1 MIIVSNDYWKDFG
14 EQEIGSKPI
23 DKVEIELSAGVWTDV
38 TDNYIGGATF
48 DQEKERA
55 PDKISAGD
63 TRYTFDNTDDKFTP
77 RDSGSIFYNVIY
89 QGKKIRFSE
98 GFYGHGY
105 YPQSVMLIKNIKWNY
120 SEQRCYIFCQELIQR
135 VVDEDLNIYPSAL
148 VPVANAGNTG
158 NGTITEIA
166 TKPFITVDENW
177 TLTGGYF
184 NITDTNKF
192 FDFDIGGAEKN
203 ATVATGMYYPGAT
216 QADAGTLCKA
226 LYDAIVA
233 VEGAGTYTV
242 SYSTVTQKF
251 TITRS
256 AGTFNILWKTGV
268 YGSDNTDTHIGTI
281 LGYSDTADDTGALSY
296 VSDNTTV
303 GEFFDV
309 VGSVSGDI
317 GNAQVEVEFSNSTS
331 GGIKFTISQ
340 GAAEFE
346 AGDSFTFT
354 TYQYPEFTT
363 TNSVKIIWNLL
374 TGYKYDTD
382 VQSVWHDRVLEF
394 DHTKS
399 VDNTDINYTSF
410 VNAIANVTPTL
421 TGYIPY
427 NKNAAEALEE
437 VIIHFLGSL
446 YTDNEGRIAI
456 SSYRPSFGGILVR
469 EFSDTEQVFE
479 MDAEEDLAKI
489 INKVTV
495 FCKRSASFAWSNVD
509 ETTDDIYEASNSQ
522 SITDYGIKNPF
533 VWTDYWYSA
542 SKQAQSW
549 FADRI
554 KDKFG
559 GVPNLPLEI
568 KFETGLDALR
578 TNLADRRK
586 FTDSRS
592 SYSNKLLEIVKIEKD
607 FESEYKTITLTGS
620 NVGTEG
626 IRWAFLGSSAD
637 EGDGI
642 SPQAA
647 NFDSATDTD
656 KQFCYLSTTGS
667 VVQPLYYLWGD

>member
-1 MIIVSNDYWKDFG
+1 MINVSNDYWKDFT
-14 EQEIGSKPI
+14 EQEIGSKPV

-77 RDSGSIFYNVIY
+77 RNSSSIFYNVIY

-98 GFYGHGY
+98 GFYGLGY
-105 YPQSVMLIKNIKWNY
+105 YPQSVMIIKNVKWNY
-120 SEQRCYIFCQELIQR
+120 NAQRCYIFCQELIQR
-135 VVDEDLNIYPSAL
+135 VVDENLNIYPSAL
-148 VPVANAGNTG
+148 IPIANTGNTG

-166 TKPFITVDENW
+166 TKPFETVSENW
-177 TLTGGYF
+177 TVTLTGAAAFG
-184 NITDTNKF
+184 
-192 FDFDIGGAEKN
+192 
-203 ATVATGMYYPGAT
+203 
-216 QADAGTLCKA
+216 
-226 LYDAIVA
+226 
-233 VEGAGTYTV
+233 
-242 SYSTVTQKF
+242 
-251 TITRS
+251 
-256 AGTFNILWKTGV
+256 
-268 YGSDNTDTHIGTI
+268 
-281 LGYSDTADDTGALSY
+281 
-296 VSDNTTV
+296 
-303 GEFFDV
+303 V
-309 VGSVSGDI
+309 VGSVSG
-317 GNAQVEVEFSNSTS
+317 AQAGGTVGTGYTS
-331 GGIKFTISQ
+331 DNNEIKFTITA
-340 GAAEFE
+340 GGVAFIN
-346 AGDSFTFT
+346 GDSFTFT
-354 TYQYPEFTT
+354 TYQYPEYTT
-363 TNSVKIIWNLL
+363 ANPVKIAWNLF
-374 TGYKYDTD
+374 TGYNFDTD
-382 VQSVWHDRVLEF
+382 VQSDWHDRVLEL

-399 VDNTDINYTSF
+399 VDNTDLNYTTF
-410 VNAIANVTPTL
+410 VNAIANVTTTL

-427 NKNAAEALEE
+427 DKEAEIALEE
-437 VIIHFLGSL
+437 IIIHFLGSI

-456 SSYRPSFGGILVR
+456 SSYRPSFGAVLMR
-469 EFSDTEQVFE
+469 EFADRKQVFE
-479 MDAEEDLAKI
+479 LDAEEELAKI

-495 FCKRSASFAWSNVD
+495 YCKSSASFAWSNAD
-509 ETTDDIYEASNSQ
+509 ETTDDVYETSNSQ

-542 SKQAQSW
+542 LKSAQSW

-586 FTDSRS
+586 FTDART
-592 SYSNKLLEIVKIEKD
+592 SYSNKLLEIIKVEKD

-626 IRWAFLGSSAD
+626 IHWVFLGSSAN

-642 SPQAA
+642 SPQTSDFDLA
-647 NFDSATDTD
+647 NDTD
-656 KQFCYLSTTGS
+656 KQFAYLSTTGS
-667 VVQPLYYLWGD
+667 SVEPLYYLWGD